1 MKRKNVIVFLSAIVA
16 ASMLLV
22 ACGGG
27 TQPVAPATTA
37 PDSGQPT
44 TIPPA
49 ATQEQPAA
57 GAKAKVV
64 IFIGMGTGTD
74 PEQITKQEALAK
86 RFNETHDKIEI
97 EFMIV
102 PTEEAY
108 DRYLA
113 MVAGN
118 NAPQLVGPNGVNT
131 VAEFLDTWEDITP
144 YIQKDNY
151 DLSDFYGPA
160 VVLNQ
165 YPGKNVGLPLGL
177 YPGFIYYNKDIYD
190 AGGVAYPPHDYN
202 DKAWTYAK
210 LREDAMLLTLDKNG
224 KNATEAGFDPA
235 NIVQYGY
242 DDSWAT
248 FRGMMVGWGAPNV
261 GRPTT
266 EDYKTALVNSPEWI
280 TGAQWY
286 SDGIWKDYF
295 IPDSAAVT
303 ARDANAA
310 DPFGSGIQAMFA
322 SFTWFMAEGLA
333 DLPFKY
339 DIAPMPF
346 NDKGTRISRINSD
359 IFTIPASAKN
369 KQEAWEVMKWLVSP
383 ENIIEVC
390 QIYGCLPPRKSVETQ
405 FRSLLKETYPQLDLD
420 VIYNAITY
428 LDAPNHEGYVPDIA
442 KVEEALTNALSR
454 INTGEEK
461 DAKKVL
467 DDVNAEVQKIL
478 DEYWATH

>member
-27 TQPVAPATTA
+27 AQPVAPATTA

-144 YIQKDNY
+144 
-151 DLSDFYGPA
+151 
-160 VVLNQ
+160 
-165 YPGKNVGLPLGL
+165 
-177 YPGFIYYNKDIYD
+177 
-190 AGGVAYPPHDYN
+190 
-202 DKAWTYAK
+202 
-210 LREDAMLLTLDKNG
+210 
-224 KNATEAGFDPA
+224 
-235 NIVQYGY
+235 
-242 DDSWAT
+242 
-248 FRGMMVGWGAPNV
+248 
-261 GRPTT
+261 
-266 EDYKTALVNSPEWI
+266 
-280 TGAQWY
+280 
-286 SDGIWKDYF
+286 
-295 IPDSAAVT
+295 
-303 ARDANAA
+303 
-310 DPFGSGIQAMFA
+310 
-322 SFTWFMAEGLA
+322 
-333 DLPFKY
+333 
-339 DIAPMPF
+339 
-346 NDKGTRISRINSD
+346 
-359 IFTIPASAKN
+359 
-369 KQEAWEVMKWLVSP
+369 
-383 ENIIEVC
+383 
-390 QIYGCLPPRKSVETQ
+390 
-405 FRSLLKETYPQLDLD
+405 
-420 VIYNAITY
+420 
-428 LDAPNHEGYVPDIA
+428 
-442 KVEEALTNALSR
+442 
-454 INTGEEK
+454 
-461 DAKKVL
+461 
-467 DDVNAEVQKIL
+467 
-478 DEYWATH
+478 